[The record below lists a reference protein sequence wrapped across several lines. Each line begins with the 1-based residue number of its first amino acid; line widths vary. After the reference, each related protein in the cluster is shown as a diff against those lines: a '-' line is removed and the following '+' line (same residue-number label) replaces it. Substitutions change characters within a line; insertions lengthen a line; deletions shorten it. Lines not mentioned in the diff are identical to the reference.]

1 MLNIYELEKR
11 WFYYKIKVY
20 LPYFFIMI
28 FLGLILTFLVF
39 LLNEKKTI
47 QNSSTLSKEKIEVNT
62 TSITPQNPIIPTPI
76 LKIPEEQVVPKQVIP
91 KEQVIPKNEVKKV
104 VLSPSVSFIE
114 TIVIE
119 TNVTNKDITKPTLEE
134 ITPIEVQPVIKKIVK
149 FTAEVPKEEIITRLT
164 EENQKIQIT
173 KQHTSNDIAI
183 VIRRFKTNNN
193 PALSLFIAKKYYEID
208 NFEQSYNY
216 ALITN
221 QLNKD
226 IEDSWIIFAKS
237 LIKLKKKQKAIEVLK
252 QYIQYSNSNK
262 AEILLANII
271 SGKFQ

>member
-39 LLNEKKTI
+39 RLNEKKTI

-62 TSITPQNPIIPTPI
+62 TSITPPNPIIPTPI

>member
-39 LLNEKKTI
+39 RLNEKKTI

-62 TSITPQNPIIPTPI
+62 TSITPPNPIIPTPI

-134 ITPIEVQPVIKKIVK
+134 IMPIEVQPVIKKIVK